1 MGYPGL
7 NEGGEDMKI
16 ITSQS
21 YIDQE
26 IVAEKMDARDFD
38 VFVTTPFELDG
49 VEFVILVDGNHS
61 LRAALEA
68 GVDPTV
74 HTIDMQQHEMAG
86 IGAEEALERCWQDSD
101 YRDAITG
108 ELVW

>member
-1 MGYPGL
+1 
-7 NEGGEDMKI
+7 MKI

-21 YIDQE
+21 YIDRG
-26 IVAEKMDARDFD
+26 IVAEKLESRDFD
-38 VFVTTPFELDG
+38 VFVTTPFELEG

-74 HTIDMQQHEMAG
+74 HTIDMQEHEMAG
-86 IGAEEALERCWQDSD
+86 IDAGKALERCWQDGD